1 MTYCIY
7 PLRPTAI
14 ESLTGISSLS
24 GNLPGMSGATF
35 IARAMALA
43 FALFVLPICQSMP
56 AFAQKSASMLDG
68 IKFPGMEADTE
79 LRHLQ
84 LLPFN
89 VPVIRNNKLEFIL
102 SIGVTIE
109 VKGAEN
115 KTKIMD
121 QTRQLRDAFLRDLHG
136 IASIQ
141 RADGKVLDAN
151 VVKSR
156 LMTISTRMFGPGI
169 VENILVYGI
178 TSRSL

>member
-1 MTYCIY
+1 
-7 PLRPTAI
+7 
-14 ESLTGISSLS
+14 
-24 GNLPGMSGATF
+24 MSGATF

-43 FALFVLPICQSMP
+43 FGLFVLSICLSMP
-56 AFAQKSASMLDG
+56 ASAQKSAGILDG
-68 IKFPGMEADTE
+68 IKLPGMEADTE

-84 LLPFN
+84 LSPFN
-89 VPVIRNNKLEFIL
+89 VPVIRNNKLEYIL

-109 VKGAEN
+109 VKGIEN
-115 KTKIMD
+115 RSKVLDM
-121 QTRQLRDAFLRDLHG
+121 TRQLRDAFLRDIHG
-136 IASIQ
+136 VASVQ
-141 RADGKVLDAN
+141 RADGRLLDAN